1 LKKHGFS
8 KIRVEAVPILNT
20 EYSPSNFSHGMM
32 EWITNNAVKQGV
44 FNETQRIDFLVDLEE
59 RGRSGCYF
67 FCVNRFLFS
76 AKI

>member
-1 LKKHGFS
+1 
-8 KIRVEAVPILNT
+8 
-20 EYSPSNFSHGMM
+20 MM

-59 RGRSGCYF
+59 RERSGSYF

-76 AKI
+76 AQI